1 LSRDEERYTFGSLMA
16 VLIESER
23 KLKELYE
30 RAAEGISGAEVKS
43 VVSEYGRNCSKR
55 MEAMWKARVETV
67 VEMALEPITSPK
79 FAELLGI
86 INSTIQSVR
95 VSNLEKLRT
104 LERVVSELYAEASPK
119 ITQISAETGEL
130 LAALSRESAEHARE
144 LERYLQ
150 HA

>member
-1 LSRDEERYTFGSLMA
+1 LSRGEERYTFGSLMA
-16 VLIESER
+16 MLIESEG

-30 RAAEGISGAEVKS
+30 RAAEGISRAEVKS

-55 MEAMWKARVETV
+55 MEAIWKARVETV

-79 FAELLGI
+79 FAELLGT
-86 INSTIQSVR
+86 INGTVQSVR

-104 LERVVSELYAEASPK
+104 LERVISELYAEASPK

>member
-1 LSRDEERYTFGSLMA
+1 MSHGEERYTFGSLMA
-16 VLIESER
+16 VLIESEG
-23 KLKELYE
+23 KLKEFYE
-30 RAAEGISGAEVKS
+30 RAAEGISRAELKS
-43 VVSEYGRNCSKR
+43 LFSEYGKNCSKR
-55 MEAMWKARVETV
+55 MEAMRKARVETV

-79 FAELLGI
+79 FAELLGR

-95 VSNLEKLRT
+95 VSNLEKLKTVERT
-104 LERVVSELYAEASPK
+104 VSELYAEASPK
-119 ITQISAETGEL
+119 ITQISAETAEL